1 MTMTVPTAC
10 RYSIAV
16 IIITAITLFLSVDHN
31 GPWITTDLKDVSP
44 DLVKNEDVNHVISTL
59 SGHIEGQFLL
69 VLSGS
74 DESALVKGQ
83 TQVRDSIANQ
93 SSVMTL
99 IDSEQLVE
107 MLLSF
112 LKEYRFNLLIPSQRS
127 LLTSADDSEILDA
140 AKQSLFRSM
149 GVRLLP
155 ITEDPFNFFTNY
167 IDVLLADNP
176 LNNSALQTKDG
187 RWFSVIA
194 VNVVGP
200 ALSMDKQAMIA
211 SAVNQLESD
220 VAKHDIKL
228 YRSGIIFF
236 ANEAATNTQKDIKL
250 ITTVSIISIVL
261 LLVFVFRSVMPLL
274 IASVSITA
282 GVVIASLLSFALFG
296 SLHIITLLFGA
307 SLIGVVVDYALHY
320 FYHYIPGQ
328 SNRPLYSAMG
338 LSLLTSV
345 IGYSAL
351 AFSDLL
357 SLQRVAVFSAI
368 GLVTA
373 WLMVVALGP
382 IFLSTPLAVNSRM
395 MDKCL
400 SLLDRFVAA
409 CIKPFV
415 AVLAPLVV
423 ISFLG
428 LWVAGIEHNDDPGLF
443 FSPSKTL
450 LAEEKIVADLIND
463 YEPGRY
469 IIVKGRSVDDIYQS
483 LQQLHKV
490 SNKFYSVS
498 DWLPSPE
505 DQRKAYQLNSRLYAD
520 NGLAK
525 QFYQSIGAN
534 DNAAADLSLQY
545 QAANKPASEKSTAHN
560 IATPD
565 QLMAFANNRL
575 PPFWFNVNDHYYSL
589 ARIPKGFDIAP
600 LKILASGGGNEK
612 ANENIIVIDTVAMAS
627 AALAEQRVSAAT
639 LLLIAY
645 ALVALL
651 LLVIYRHWRA
661 LLLVMVPALSTMV
674 TLLFFAVINQPM
686 TLFHYMA
693 LFLVLGLGMD
703 YMIFA
708 KDMVRNASIRTS
720 TLQAIVLSALTSL
733 LSFGLLGVSSLA
745 IVAGFGLT
753 LFVGSLANVVMA
765 ITYSQ
770 YYSSQSYQEST

>member
-1 MTMTVPTAC
+1 MTLPTIC
-10 RYSIAV
+10 RYAIAV
-16 IIITAITLFLSVDHN
+16 IMMTAVTLFLSVDHN
-31 GPWITTDLKDVSP
+31 GPWITTDLKDLSP
-44 DLVKNEDVNHVISTL
+44 DLVKNEDVNHVISSL
-59 SGHIEGQFLL
+59 SSHIEGQFLL

-74 DESALVKGQ
+74 DESAVVKGQ
-83 TQVRDSIANQ
+83 AQVRDSIANQ
-93 SSVMTL
+93 SSVMAL
-99 IDSEQLVE
+99 IDSEQLVA

-112 LKEYRFNLLIPSQRS
+112 LKEYRFNLLMPSQRS
-127 LLTSADDSEILDA
+127 LLTSAGDSEILVV
-140 AKQSLFRSM
+140 AKQSLYRSM
-149 GVRLLP
+149 GARLLP
-155 ITEDPFNFFTNY
+155 ITEDPFNFFTDY
-167 IDVLLADNP
+167 VDVLLADNP
-176 LNNSALQTKDG
+176 LNNNALQTKNG

-200 ALSMDKQAMIA
+200 ALSMDKQAVIA
-211 SAVNQLESD
+211 NAVNQFKSD
-220 VAKHDIKL
+220 LAKHDVDL

-236 ANEAATNTQKDIKL
+236 ANEAATNTQRDIQL
-250 ITTVSIISIVL
+250 ITTVSIISIVV
-261 LLVFVFRSVMPLL
+261 LLVFVFRSLVPLL
-274 IASVSITA
+274 VASVSIAA
-282 GVVIASLLSFALFG
+282 GIVIASLLSFTLFG
-296 SLHIITLLFGA
+296 SVHIITLLFGA

-328 SNRPLYSAMG
+328 SNRSLYKAMG
-338 LSLLTSV
+338 LSLFTSV

-373 WLMVVALGP
+373 WLMVVVLGS
-382 IFLSTPLAVNSRM
+382 IFLSTPLTVNSRV
-395 MDKCL
+395 MDTCL
-400 SLLDRFVAA
+400 SLLDRFVAV

-415 AVLAPLVV
+415 VVLVPLVV

-428 LWVAGIEHNDDPGLF
+428 LCVVGIQHNDEPRLF
-443 FSPSKTL
+443 FSPSKIL

-469 IIVKGRSVDDIYQS
+469 IIVKGRSVDEIYQS

-490 SNKFYSVS
+490 SDEFYSVS

-505 DQRKAYQLNSRLYAD
+505 DQRKAYQLNSRLYSD

-534 DNAAADLSLQY
+534 DNAASDLSLQY
-545 QAANKPASEKSTAHN
+545 QAANTSANDKPTADK
-560 IATPD
+560 IATPEL
-565 QLMAFANNRL
+565 LMVFANNRL
-575 PPFWFNVNDHYYSL
+575 PPFWFNVNNHYYSL
-589 ARIPKGFDIAP
+589 ARIPKGFNIAP
-600 LKILASGGGNEK
+600 LNALTSDNIL
-612 ANENIIVIDTVAMAS
+612 VIDTVAMAS
-627 AALAEQRVSAAT
+627 AALAEQRLSAAT

-651 LLVIYRHWRA
+651 LLAIYRHWRA

-674 TLLFFAVINQPM
+674 TLLFFAAINQPM

-708 KDMVRNASIRTS
+708 KDMVRNLSIRNL
-720 TLQAIVLSALTSL
+720 TLQAIVLAALTSL
-733 LSFGLLGVSSLA
+733 LSFGLLGLSSLA
-745 IVAGFGLT
+745 VVAGFGLT

-765 ITYSQ
+765 MTYSQ
-770 YYSSQSYQEST
+770 YNLQKNSRQN